1 MQCERAQNLIN
12 ASLDRPLAADESRDL
27 AGHVA
32 ACGPCRED
40 KRQSL
45 ELRSLFREDRATL
58 PQPSA
63 DLNARIMARVR
74 RGDEVETRVFSMS
87 RLRQWAA
94 AAAVMIAMIGGGFY
108 LGRQTTAAG
117 VDDLTR
123 SIESS
128 KADVIAKGA
137 DPTAVDKV
145 FKSYEEAREKIA
157 ADAERKYAEA
167 YENLDR
173 QLKNLTAPKAEP
185 SKK

>member
-1 MQCERAQNLIN
+1 MHCERAQNLIN
-12 ASLDRPLAADESRDL
+12 ASLDRPLAADESREL
-27 AGHVA
+27 TGHVA

-45 ELRSLFREDRATL
+45 ELRSLFREDRTAL

-63 DLNARIMARVR
+63 DLNARILARVR
-74 RGDEVETRVFSMS
+74 RGDDAETRVFSMS
-87 RLRQWAA
+87 RFRRLVA

-128 KADVIAKGA
+128 KADLIGKGA
-137 DPTAVDKV
+137 DPAAVDKI

-157 ADAERKYAEA
+157 AEAERKYAEA

-173 QLKNLTAPKAEP
+173 QTKNLTAPKAEP
-185 SKK
+185 TKK